1 MTTNSTRKRRI
12 MMRYPMCSILVGI
25 NGTGKTTF
33 IKKVLER
40 TVNDNNRALI
50 VTPDPAEWRA
60 VEEVSGTAIS
70 RFRGVKKII
79 YHQSCMEEIQRYYT
93 NGILVFD
100 DARVYI
106 HAQSDDF
113 MQWLQIRRRQVG
125 VDLFCNFH
133 GLTQVP
139 PVFFTF
145 ATNIIL
151 FYTKDNIKRRAEY
164 VDEQD
169 FADIQAAKARIAKR
183 VANGDQY
190 AYEIITLDKRFTK

>member
-1 MTTNSTRKRRI
+1 MA
-12 MMRYPMCSILVGI
+12 RYPISTVIVGI

-33 IKKVLER
+33 VKNILEH
-40 TVNDNNRALI
+40 TVSAKNRALI
-50 VTPDPAEWRA
+50 VTPDPAEWRQ
-60 VEEVSGTAIS
+60 VEEVSGREIATFKGI
-70 RFRGVKKII
+70 RKII
-79 YHQSCMEEIQRYYT
+79 YHSGCMDEIQRYYS

-113 MQWLQIRRRQVG
+113 MQWLQIRRRQTG
-125 VDLFCNFH
+125 VDLFCMFH

-145 ATNIIL
+145 ATNMVL

-164 VDEQD
+164 VDEAD
-169 FADIQAAKARIAKR
+169 FQAIQEAKSRIAKK
-183 VANGDQY
+183 VEGGNPY
-190 AYEIITLDKRFTK
+190 YYEIVYLDKRFELKK

>member
-1 MTTNSTRKRRI
+1 MP
-12 MMRYPMCSILVGI
+12 RYPVCSILVGI

-33 IKKVLER
+33 IQNILLN
-40 TVNDNNRALI
+40 TVNEKNRALI
-50 VTPDPAEWRA
+50 VTPDPAEWRH
-60 VEEVSGTAIS
+60 VEEVSGAAIS
-70 RFRGVKKII
+70 KFKGIRKII
-79 YHQSCMEEIQRYYT
+79 YHQSCMEDIQRYYT
-93 NGILVFD
+93 NGMLVFD

-169 FADIQAAKARIAKR
+169 FQAIQEAKARIAKK
-183 VANGDQY
+183 VDAGFPY
-190 AYEIITLDKRFTK
+190 TYEIIKLDKRF

>member
-1 MTTNSTRKRRI
+1 
-12 MMRYPMCSILVGI
+12 MRYPVCSILVGI

-33 IKKVLER
+33 IKKLLEK
-40 TVNDNNRALI
+40 TVTEKNRALI
-50 VTPDPAEWRA
+50 VTPDPAEWRML
-60 VEEVSGTAIS
+60 EEVSGSRIS
-70 RFRGVKKII
+70 TFKGIRKII
-79 YHQSCMEEIQRYYT
+79 YHQNCMDEIQRYYS
-93 NGILVFD
+93 NGMLVFD

-106 HAQSDDF
+106 HAQSNDF

-169 FADIQAAKARIAKR
+169 FIDIQAAKERIAKK
-183 VANGDQY
+183 VAAGDPY
-190 AYEIITLDKRFTK
+190 AYEMITLDKRFLHDR

>member
-1 MTTNSTRKRRI
+1 MP
-12 MMRYPMCSILVGI
+12 RYPVCSILVGI

-33 IKKVLER
+33 IKRMLER
-40 TVNDNNRALI
+40 TVTESNRALI
-50 VTPDPAEWRA
+50 VTPDPAEWRS
-60 VEEVSGTAIS
+60 VTEVSGTAIT
-70 RFRGVKKII
+70 RFKGVRKII
-79 YHQSCMEEIQRYYT
+79 YHPNCMAEIQQYYT

-164 VDEQD
+164 IDEQD
-169 FADIQAAKARIAKR
+169 FNEIQQAKARIAKR
-183 VANGDQY
+183 VAGGDKY
-190 AYEIITLDKRFTK
+190 AYEIITLDKRFEQC

>member
-1 MTTNSTRKRRI
+1 MP
-12 MMRYPMCSILVGI
+12 RYPVCSILVGI

-33 IKKVLER
+33 IKRMLER
-40 TVNDNNRALI
+40 TVTESNRALI

-60 VEEVSGTAIS
+60 VTEVSGTAIT
-70 RFRGVKKII
+70 RFKGVRKII
-79 YHQSCMEEIQRYYT
+79 YHRGCMSEIQQYYT
-93 NGILVFD
+93 NGSLVFD

-169 FADIQAAKARIAKR
+169 FAEIQAAKARIAKR
-183 VANGDQY
+183 VADGDKY
-190 AYEIITLDKRFTK
+190 AYEIITLDKRFEQ

>member
-1 MTTNSTRKRRI
+1 MP
-12 MMRYPMCSILVGI
+12 RYPVCSVLVGI

-33 IKKVLER
+33 IKKILEN
-40 TVNDNNRALI
+40 TVTEKNRALI

-60 VEEVSGTAIS
+60 VQEVSGTAIT
-70 RFRGVKKII
+70 RFKGIRKII
-79 YHQSCMEEIQRYYT
+79 YHQSCMAEIQRYYT

-169 FADIQAAKARIAKR
+169 FNEIQQAKARIAQR
-183 VANGDQY
+183 VSAGDKY
-190 AYEIITLDKRFTK
+190 AYEIITLDKRFEQCQ

>member
-1 MTTNSTRKRRI
+1 
-12 MMRYPMCSILVGI
+12 MRYPVCSILVGI

-33 IKKVLER
+33 IKKLLEK
-40 TVNDNNRALI
+40 TVTVDNRALI
-50 VTPDPAEWRA
+50 VTPDPSEWRML
-60 VEEVSGTAIS
+60 EEVSGSKIS
-70 RFRGVKKII
+70 TFKGIRKII
-79 YHQSCMEEIQRYYT
+79 YHHNCMDEIQRYYS
-93 NGILVFD
+93 NGMLVFD

-106 HAQSDDF
+106 HTQSNDF

-145 ATNIIL
+145 ASNLIL

-169 FADIQAAKARIAKR
+169 FNDIQAAKERIAKR
-183 VANGDQY
+183 VAAGDPY
-190 AYEIITLDKRFTK
+190 AYEIITLDKRFS